1 MIVFMFH
8 DIIGTRLYQ
17 GISTEGRFV
26 IMPDI
31 DIRNDPFPCHF
42 LQTTI
47 VMMFTPEQVADP
59 SFQSYLTESLSPAER
74 LLMGNS
80 LRYPAFLILYGFFMP
95 AVISILVNYLVI
107 SKKLNRTPL
116 SLIRNEQR
124 ATGISRH
131 KHHFR
136 GFYSAFQFRQLSKEK
151 RSVLAVVMGLFI
163 SMIIFMIGLD
173 CYILCEHVKEENI
186 EDTKYRTPMITQ

>member
-1 MIVFMFH
+1 
-8 DIIGTRLYQ
+8 
-17 GISTEGRFV
+17 
-26 IMPDI
+26 
-31 DIRNDPFPCHF
+31 
-42 LQTTI
+42 
-47 VMMFTPEQVADP
+47 
-59 SFQSYLTESLSPAER
+59 
-74 LLMGNS
+74 
-80 LRYPAFLILYGFFMP
+80 MP